1 MERTGKEL
9 FKIQTLYV
17 SPWQPNLSETKREGL
32 TQSNPPTGGYPDNYT
47 VEIKRP
53 IEDWTNESVVRVPG
67 ITDLSLEVTKLTPLT
82 TYDARALS
90 VNFNGPSEYTSP
102 TIKFSTVG
110 E

>member
-1 MERTGKEL
+1 MCDCSHISG
-9 FKIQTLYV
+9 I
-17 SPWQPNLSETKREGL
+17 ETKREGL